1 MAVGVAAQTGEGGL
15 WIDQGFAFESSADK
29 IDDMV
34 GEVRDVAE
42 GFRASSKPYNYRYR
56 KELTPIYP
64 SGTSA

>member
-1 MAVGVAAQTGEGGL
+1 MQVELLERTEDGGDMAVGVAAQTGEGGL

-42 GFRASSKPYNYRYR
+42 GSC
-56 KELTPIYP
+56 LTLPC
-64 SGTSA
+64 